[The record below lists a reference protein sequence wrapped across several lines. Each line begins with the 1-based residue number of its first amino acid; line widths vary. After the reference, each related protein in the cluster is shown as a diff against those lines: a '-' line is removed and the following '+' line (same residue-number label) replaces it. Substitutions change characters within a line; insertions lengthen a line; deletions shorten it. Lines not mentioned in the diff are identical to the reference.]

1 MLVRN
6 GSRVFVRKEK
16 KWKFRS
22 FDCLLWVLNFQITW
36 KLYIFS
42 YRSVTKEVYIL
53 KSCMKSLIFWKL
65 KIKWIRYFWKGNI
78 YDSKIKEI

>member
-22 FDCLLWVLNFQITW
+22 FDCLLWVLNFQIMW
-36 KLYIFS
+36 KLYIFL
-42 YRSVTKEVYIL
+42 YRSVIKEVYIF

-65 KIKWIRYFWKGNI
+65 NELGTFCFLKGKYLWFEN
-78 YDSKIKEI
+78 